1 MEDEEAGLSCPVTF
15 SLDGLS
21 LVGEVTGR
29 LGDVGVCDLAGLSGE
44 GAGLG
49 AVGAGLLMDAAAA
62 DDDED
67 NDEGVDKHAAG
78 RAENDDGILRPSLAS
93 SSLHTA
99 KLRLP
104 PSRPAV
110 SEHLAL
116 S

>member
-1 MEDEEAGLSCPVTF
+1 MEDGEVGLSCPPTF
-15 SLDGLS
+15 SLDGVS
-21 LVGEVTGR
+21 LVGEVRGR

-44 GAGLG
+44 GAVFG
-49 AVGAGLLMDAAAA
+49 AAAAGLLMDDAA
-62 DDDED
+62 DDDD
-67 NDEGVDKHAAG
+67 DGGVDKHCAC
-78 RAENDDGILRPSLAS
+78 RAENDDGILRPSRAS

-104 PSRPAV
+104 ASRPPV

>member
-1 MEDEEAGLSCPVTF
+1 MEDEEAGLSCPGTF

-21 LVGEVTGR
+21 LVGEVRGR
-29 LGDVGVCDLAGLSGE
+29 LGDAGVCDLAGLSGE

-49 AVGAGLLMDAAAA
+49 AVEAGLLMDAAAA
-62 DDDED
+62 GEDDDDE
-67 NDEGVDKHAAG
+67 EGV
-78 RAENDDGILRPSLAS
+78 ENDGCILRPSRAS

-104 PSRPAV
+104 PSRPAT
-110 SEHLAL
+110 SELLAL

>member
-1 MEDEEAGLSCPVTF
+1 MEDGGEAGLSCPPTF
-15 SLDGLS
+15 SLDGVS
-21 LVGEVTGR
+21 LVGEVRGR

-44 GAGLG
+44 GAVFG
-49 AVGAGLLMDAAAA
+49 AAGAGLLMDDAA
-62 DDDED
+62 DDDD
-67 NDEGVDKHAAG
+67 GVDKHGAC
-78 RAENDDGILRPSLAS
+78 RAENDDGILRPSRAS

-104 PSRPAV
+104 ASRPPV

>member
-1 MEDEEAGLSCPVTF
+1 MEDGEAGLSCPATF
-15 SLDGLS
+15 SLDGVS
-21 LVGEVTGR
+21 LVGEVRGR

-44 GAGLG
+44 GEVFG
-49 AVGAGLLMDAAAA
+49 AAGAGLLMDDAA
-62 DDDED
+62 DDDD
-67 NDEGVDKHAAG
+67 DDDGVDKHGAC
-78 RAENDDGILRPSLAS
+78 RAENDDGILRPSRAS

-104 PSRPAV
+104 ASRPPV

>member
-1 MEDEEAGLSCPVTF
+1 MEDEEAGLSCPATF

-21 LVGEVTGR
+21 LVGEVRGR
-29 LGDVGVCDLAGLSGE
+29 LGDVDVCDLAGLSGE

-49 AVGAGLLMDAAAA
+49 AAEAGLLMDTAA
-62 DDDED
+62 DEDDD
-67 NDEGVDKHAAG
+67 DDDVV
-78 RAENDDGILRPSLAS
+78 ENGDCILRPSRAS

-104 PSRPAV
+104 ASRPAV
-110 SEHLAL
+110 SELLAL